1 MTDDGFAA
9 LLHGTV
15 ASFEDDAPD
24 WPDVIKRVRRRRRR
38 QAVTSLVLVAGVV
51 LLLSPATGLG
61 ERLLDV
67 FRGSLATPAVKRA
80 LGASDRV
87 PPPVLQLL
95 RSDPAVDVSK
105 AHGVMEI
112 TTTRGPVRLWEA
124 PRADGGACAFIEV
137 GIEEG
142 RAVGSEACHPPV
154 ALSHVQISADLRPID
169 LQLMQNDLFFAIV
182 FGWKPGIEVTVDWSD
197 GTHSRLPVV
206 DGYALVEVPHGA
218 QPKAAAAVR
227 GTTTLS
233 TQSFEAPAPI
243 PFPADSAFTTVATVT
258 AYDGARVTLGVA
270 ESSGKQCIRVATRD
284 SSDGSCGNPGS
295 SPIVVNANL
304 HSAILF
310 GEVQVP
316 AVSLRFTFQ
325 DGDHASAPVEHG
337 VFLFA
342 VPRAHLKEGHLPQRV
357 EGFGRDGAVLADVAI
372 TR

>member
-1 MTDDGFAA
+1 MTDDGFVA
-9 LLHGTV
+9 LLHATV
-15 ASFEDDAPD
+15 ASFEDDAPG
-24 WPDVIKRVRRRRRR
+24 WPDVITRVRRRRRR
-38 QAVTSLVLVAGVV
+38 QAVSSLVLLAGVV

-67 FRGSLATPAVKRA
+67 FRGSPATPAVKRA
-80 LGASDRV
+80 IGASDRV
-87 PPPVLQLL
+87 PPPVLELL
-95 RSDPAVDVSK
+95 RSDPTVDVSK
-105 AHGVMEI
+105 ARGVMEI
-112 TTTRGPVRLWEA
+112 TTSRGPVRLWEA
-124 PRADGGACAFIEV
+124 PRADGGACTFIEV

-142 RAVGSEACHPPV
+142 RAAGSEACHAPV
-154 ALSHVQISADLRPID
+154 PSSRVQISADLRPID
-169 LQLMQNDLFFAIV
+169 LQLTHNDLFFALV
-182 FGWKPGIEVTVDWSD
+182 FGWKPGIEVEVEWSN

-218 QPKAAAAVR
+218 QPKAAAAVH

-243 PFPADSAFTTVATVT
+243 PFPSDSAFTTVATVT
-258 AYDGARVTLGVA
+258 AYDGTTVTLGVA
-270 ESSGKQCIRVATRD
+270 ESSGKQCIRVAARD
-284 SSDGSCGNPGS
+284 SSDGSCGDPGS

-316 AVSLRFTFQ
+316 AVTLLFTFQ
-325 DGDHASAPVEHG
+325 DGDHGSAPVEHG
-337 VFLFA
+337 VFLYA
-342 VPRAHLKEGHLPQRV
+342 VPRAHLKEGHLPVRV